1 VGADKDARRGD
12 WLVLGGDVGGTS
24 TRILVAGRDGTP
36 VARATTGGGNPVSHP
51 DTAAAAL
58 GDALRAAL
66 ADVDPA
72 RIRVA
77 VVGLAGSSALDQP
90 HVRAA
95 FERAWTGARVTCTPT
110 YVSDLAV
117 AFAGGT
123 PEPDGTVLVAGTGAV
138 AGAVRDRRVVRTAD
152 GHGWLLGDDG
162 SGFWLGREAARAT
175 LRALDEDEPP
185 GPLAAAVLRELGA
198 EEAAAASGAPER
210 RAMVIQTVHS
220 RPPVRLADLA
230 PLVGAGCDAGDPM
243 AQRIADD
250 AARLL
255 TGTVGRVRPDEES
268 TPIVLA
274 GGLARADGPVG
285 ARLREL
291 VRARFAGD
299 VVSAADGV
307 AGAAWLALQAA
318 GPESATDAARRRLI
332 AASSPAARRG

>member
-1 VGADKDARRGD
+1 VGADKDASGGD

-36 VARATTGGGNPVSHP
+36 LARATTGGGNPVSHP

-58 GDALRAAL
+58 GEALQAAL

-72 RIRVA
+72 RVRVA

-90 HVRAA
+90 DIGAA
-95 FERAWTGARVTCTPT
+95 FERAWTGAGVTCAPT

-162 SGFWLGREAARAT
+162 SGFWLGREAARAALRT
-175 LRALDEDEPP
+175 LDDDVPP
-185 GPLAAAVLRELGA
+185 GPLATAVLRELGA
-198 EEAAAASGAPER
+198 DATTTASGPSQR
-210 RAMVIQTVHS
+210 RAMVIRAAHS

-230 PLVGAGCDAGDPM
+230 PLVGTACDAGDP
-243 AQRIADD
+243 AARRIADG

-255 TGTVGRVRPDEES
+255 TQTIGRVRPDEAS

-285 ARLREL
+285 TRLREL
-291 VRARFAGD
+291 VHARFAGE

-307 AGAAWLALQAA
+307 AGATWLALEAA
-318 GPESATDAARRRLI
+318 DPGAATEEARGRLI
-332 AASSPAARRG
+332 AASSPATRRG